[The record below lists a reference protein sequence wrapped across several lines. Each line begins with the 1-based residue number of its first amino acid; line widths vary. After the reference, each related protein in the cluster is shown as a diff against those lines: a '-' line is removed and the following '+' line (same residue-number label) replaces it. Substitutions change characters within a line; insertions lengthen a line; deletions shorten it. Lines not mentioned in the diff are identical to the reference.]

1 MKEEYVSF
9 VLAKK
14 LKEKGFDMQSV
25 DVHGKFDTDGLFH
38 SQLYVNY
45 AEVMDDAIIAPS
57 IAQVLKW
64 LRKEHGIHIEITAA
78 AFGYSY
84 IISKTPAL
92 GGMDIHYS
100 KYEGPNDGGAWNEWE
115 DCATAAIEYVIDNLI

>member
-1 MKEEYVSF
+1 MTEEYVSF
-9 VLAKK
+9 ELAKK

-64 LRKEHGIHIEITAA
+64 LIKEKHLFVEINLL
-78 AFGYSY
+78 
-84 IISKTPAL
+84 L
-92 GGMDIHYS
+92 GGWSYVVKEIIPLQGYDLKIGIR
-100 KYEGPNDGGAWNEWE
+100 YENSYEEAVLAG
-115 DCATAAIEYVIDNLI
+115 IEYVLDNLI